1 MSIIQGGLGLP
12 ILASVV
18 FKYFTTGLT
27 TNLEIPTEQLPST
40 LKYFVEQV
48 FCIATHQFF
57 GSACMESEG
66 KPVYIVCVCLS
77 VCLSVC

>member
-27 TNLEIPTEQLPST
+27 TNLEIPTE
-40 LKYFVEQV
+40 E
-48 FCIATHQFF
+48 
-57 GSACMESEG
+57 
-66 KPVYIVCVCLS
+66 LS
-77 VCLSVC
+77 QH